1 MLMLFACA
9 SPAPEVVVDTAGTW
23 PCSGEPV
30 VTWDGWGRGFSMA
43 YCDACHAA
51 DTPDRHGA
59 PDAVTLDTIDQWRA
73 LAERVRIRTID
84 DADMPPG
91 GGVLLDDLAT
101 LDVLLRCGL

>member
-73 LAERVRIRTID
+73 
-84 DADMPPG
+84 PPG

-101 LDVLLRCGL
+101 LDVLLRGGL